1 MSEPSP
7 REMLEWISETYEM
20 GPDALA
26 RMFQRNRRTITA
38 WMRDGR
44 ISVANGTRIR
54 SSFYYLTNRRP
65 PSQPEFATAD
75 TFIP

>member
-26 RMFQRNRRTITA
+26 HMFQRNRRTIDA

-44 ISVANGTRIR
+44 VSLANGTRIR

-65 PSQPEFATAD
+65 PALSECAAANS
-75 TFIP
+75 FIP

>member
-7 REMLEWISETYEM
+7 SEMLAWISETYEM

-26 RMFQRNRRTITA
+26 RMFQRNRRTINA
-38 WMRDGR
+38 WMHEGR
-44 ISVANGTRIR
+44 ISVENGTRIR

-65 PSQPEFATAD
+65 PAVPGRAAVESFLP
-75 TFIP
+75 

>member
-26 RMFQRNRRTITA
+26 RMFQRNRRTINA
-38 WMRDGR
+38 WMREGR
-44 ISVANGTRIR
+44 ISVANGTGSDPASTISPIAGPRPC
-54 SSFYYLTNRRP
+54 SECAAVNSFMP
-65 PSQPEFATAD
+65 
-75 TFIP
+75 

>member
-1 MSEPSP
+1 MNEPSP

-26 RMFQRNRRTITA
+26 RMFQRNRRTINA
-38 WMRDGR
+38 WMHEGR

-65 PSQPEFATAD
+65 QALPDCIAVDSFMP
-75 TFIP
+75 

>member
-26 RMFQRNRRTITA
+26 RMFQRNRHTISA

-44 ISVANGTRIR
+44 ISMANGTRIR

-65 PSQPEFATAD
+65 PSLPEAAAVE
-75 TFIP
+75 TFMP

>member
-26 RMFQRNRRTITA
+26 RMFQRNRRTIDA

-44 ISVANGTRIR
+44 VSLANGTRIR

-65 PSQPEFATAD
+65 PAFSECAAANSFVP
-75 TFIP
+75 

>member
-20 GPDALA
+20 GPDALG

-38 WMRDGR
+38 WMREGR
-44 ISVANGTRIR
+44 ISVENGTRIR

-65 PSQPEFATAD
+65 PQMPGCAAVNSFMP
-75 TFIP
+75 